1 MGDAIIT
8 ATDSGKTQNAITSM
22 IKQTA
27 TESLPAGDELASA
40 LSQSESMTLKEWL
53 EFMGPPDI
61 LLDKEMCWPVEPEL

>member
-1 MGDAIIT
+1 
-8 ATDSGKTQNAITSM
+8 M

>member
-1 MGDAIIT
+1 
-8 ATDSGKTQNAITSM
+8 M

-40 LSQSESMTLKEWL
+40 LPQSESMTLKEWL

-61 LLDKEMCWPVEPEL
+61 LLDKEMCWPVEPELQY